1 MTNINK
7 LKTEI
12 MEKKDVYNEIGT
24 NYRYFLDWRHKV
36 LAGYL
41 VSVAGLAVGFSW
53 SLTNSD
59 TKPISW
65 IILIL
70 GFVVSLI
77 FWGLDYRNRDL
88 YHVCQRAGAKMEDIE
103 NIKDGQGIY
112 TALEESKSKISHSR
126 VLDLMFFIAT
136 IGFLIAGILS
146 ACRL

>member
-136 IGFLIAGILS
+136 IGFLIAGMS
-146 ACRL
+146 PV

>member
-1 MTNINK
+1 MTIINK
-7 LKTEI
+7 LNTEI
-12 MEKKDVYNEIGT
+12 MEKKDVYNEIGI
-24 NYRYFLDWRHKV
+24 NYRYFLDWRHKL

-70 GFVVSLI
+70 GFVVSLV

-88 YHVCQRAGAKMEDIE
+88 YHICQRAGAKMEDIE

-112 TALEESKSKISHSR
+112 TALEGSNSKISHSR
-126 VLDLMFFIAT
+126 VLDIMFFIAT
-136 IGFLIAGILS
+136 IGFLIGGILA
-146 ACRL
+146 ACKL

>member
-1 MTNINK
+1 
-7 LKTEI
+7 

-24 NYRYFLDWRHKV
+24 NYRYFLDWRHKL

-53 SLTNSD
+53 SLTNND

-70 GFVVSLI
+70 GFIVSLV

-88 YHVCQRAGAKMEDIE
+88 YHICQRAGAKMEEIE
-103 NIKDGQGIY
+103 NFKDGQGIY
-112 TALEESKSKISHSR
+112 SALEESRSKVSHSR
-126 VLDLMFFIAT
+126 VLDLMFLIST
-136 IGFLIAGILS
+136 IGFLIGGILA
-146 ACRL
+146 ACKL